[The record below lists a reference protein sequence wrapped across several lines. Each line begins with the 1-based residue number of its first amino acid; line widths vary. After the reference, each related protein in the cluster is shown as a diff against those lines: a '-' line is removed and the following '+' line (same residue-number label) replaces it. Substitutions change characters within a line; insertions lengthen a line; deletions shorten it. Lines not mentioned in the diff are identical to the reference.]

1 MLKNRPTHGIP
12 LTDAERAVKRAPD
25 CPQKGWQAGARF
37 IGVSKF
43 GSAQTNTGVHK
54 KKKANKPARPPER
67 KVVVP
72 RWARKYA
79 PQAAA

>member
-1 MLKNRPTHGIP
+1 MPFKNRPTHGIP

-37 IGVSKF
+37 NWTSKF
-43 GSAQTNTGVHK
+43 GSRNSNSGTHSL
-54 KKKANKPARPPER
+54 KKANKPTQPPVR
-67 KVVVP
+67 AVIVP

-79 PQAAA
+79 